1 MSRVNKQQLTSE
13 LRQFSHRK
21 LSKGELVLLSFAIA
35 NHLPLLEEG
44 RESAG
49 VEMVKHL
56 RLIERVVY
64 TLQEYAGF
72 EGDGVDTIK
81 TQVSRFLMWRTEV
94 AKGGMTV
101 FFSGE
106 HNTVID
112 DMSGMLRFLDVNVL
126 CSVGDVAIKANW
138 LNRTFSDLVSFC
150 QDAIIDNGE

>member
-1 MSRVNKQQLTSE
+1 MSRVNKQQLMSE
-13 LRQFSHRK
+13 LRQFAHRK

-35 NHLPLLEEG
+35 NRLPLLEEG
-44 RESAG
+44 RESVG

-72 EGDGVDTIK
+72 EGDGVETVK

-94 AKGGMTV
+94 AKGGMSIL
-101 FFSGE
+101 FSGE

-126 CSVGDVAIKANW
+126 CSVGDIATKANW
-138 LNRTFSDLVSFC
+138 LNRVFSDLVSFS
-150 QDAIIDNGE
+150 QDALLDNGE

>member
-13 LRQFSHRK
+13 LRQFAHRK
-21 LSKGELVLLSFAIA
+21 LGKGELVLLSLAIA
-35 NHLPLLEEG
+35 NRLPLLEEG
-44 RESAG
+44 RESVG
-49 VEMVKHL
+49 VEMVKNL

-64 TLQEYAGF
+64 TLQEHAGF
-72 EGDGVDTIK
+72 EGDGVETIK

-94 AKGGMTV
+94 AKGGMNLL
-101 FFSGE
+101 FSGE

-126 CSVGDVAIKANW
+126 CSVGDVANKANW

-150 QDAIIDNGE
+150 QDAIIDSGD